1 MNLRDTVII
10 IGGYEAICSLL
21 LKTLG
26 IIALV
31 KIIWFL

>member
-10 IGGYEAICSLL
+10 IDGIDGGCSLL